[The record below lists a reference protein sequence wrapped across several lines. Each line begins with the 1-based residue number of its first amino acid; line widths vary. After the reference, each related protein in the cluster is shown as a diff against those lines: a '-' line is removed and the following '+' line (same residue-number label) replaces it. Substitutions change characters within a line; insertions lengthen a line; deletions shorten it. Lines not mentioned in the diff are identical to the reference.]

1 MQALVT
7 LPSICVFISLK
18 KMNFFLRC
26 CAEGTNKLR
35 LYQYISEGCVF
46 LKVRS
51 ILRTVLPE
59 KLAESLKSV
68 LPVTAV
74 IFLLCFFVA
83 PVPSSVML
91 AFVLGACSLI
101 VGMGLFS
108 LGADMAMSRIG
119 EHIGSV
125 MSRSRKLWLILIV
138 SFAVGIFI
146 TVSEPDLM
154 VLAQQVPNIPN
165 PVIIWSVALGVGL
178 FLVLA
183 MLRIFLNISLR
194 WLLVGFYGALFI
206 LSFFVPRDYLSTAFD
221 SGGVTTGPMTV
232 PFIMA
237 LGVGVSSV
245 RSDRRAGEDSF
256 GLIALCSVGPVIA
269 VLLLGLLYRTE
280 GGAYSPF
287 VVPEISNSME
297 LWKLYADAFPHYFKE
312 VAMAFLP
319 IAGIFAVF
327 QLPKS
332 RMRGNELV
340 RALVGI
346 LYTYLG
352 LVLFLTGAN
361 VGFMPVGNYLGE
373 LIGILPYRWIIV
385 PIGMLLGYFIVAAE
399 PAVHVLNKQV
409 ADMTEGAIPQK
420 AMSLSLSIGVAISVG
435 LAMTRVLTGL
445 PIMWILGPG
454 YAAALILSFFV
465 PPMFTAIAFDSGGV
479 ASGPMAATFLLPLAM
494 GLCVAVGGNV
504 AQDAFGVVSMVAMIP
519 LITIQVLG
527 LVYKHKAK
535 QAAKAVQPIEQAEDI
550 ETGEEIIIVFEGGEE

>member
-1 MQALVT
+1 M
-7 LPSICVFISLK
+7 
-18 KMNFFLRC
+18 
-26 CAEGTNKLR
+26 
-35 LYQYISEGCVF
+35 
-46 LKVRS
+46 RS
-51 ILRTVLPE
+51 IIRTVLPE
-59 KLAESLKSV
+59 KLSESLRSV

-83 PVPSSVML
+83 PVPNSVML
-91 AFVLGACSLI
+91 AFIMGACFLV

-119 EHIGSV
+119 EHIGAV
-125 MSRSRKLWLILIV
+125 MSRSRKLWIILAV
-138 SFAVGIFI
+138 SFAVGVFI

-165 PVIIWSVALGVGL
+165 PVIIWAVALGVGL
-178 FLVLA
+178 FLVFA
-183 MLRIFLNISLR
+183 MLRIFFNVPLR
-194 WLLVGFYGALFI
+194 WLLTGFYAVLLI

-245 RSDRRAGEDSF
+245 RSDSRAGEDSF
-256 GLIALCSVGPVIA
+256 GLIALCSVGPIA
-269 VLLLGLLYRTE
+269 AVMILGLLYSTE
-280 GGAYSPF
+280 GGSYSPF
-287 VVPEISNSME
+287 IVPDINNSIE
-297 LWKLYADAFPHYFKE
+297 LWKLFAHALPEYFKE

-319 IAGIFAVF
+319 IVGIFMVF
-327 QLPKS
+327 QMPKS

-340 RALVGI
+340 RACVGM
-346 LYTYLG
+346 LYTFLG

-373 LIGILPYRWIIV
+373 LIGILPYKWIIV

-409 ADMTEGAIPQK
+409 YDMTEGMIPPK
-420 AMSLSLSIGVAISVG
+420 AMSISLSVGVAISVG
-435 LAMTRVLTGL
+435 LAMLRVLTGM
-445 PIMWILGPG
+445 PIMWLLIPG
-454 YAAALILSFFV
+454 YALAIVISFFV

-479 ASGPMAATFLLPLAM
+479 ASGPMTATFLLPLAM

-504 AQDAFGVVSMVAMIP
+504 AQDAFGVIAMVAMTP
-519 LITIQVLG
+519 LITIQILG
-527 LVYKHKAK
+527 LIYQHKAK
-535 QAAKAVQPIEQAEDI
+535 LAAKEAEPAEEP
-550 ETGEEIIIVFEGGEE
+550 ETMETEEEIIIMFEEGGEE

>member
-1 MQALVT
+1 MRN
-7 LPSICVFISLK
+7 II
-18 KMNFFLRC
+18 
-26 CAEGTNKLR
+26 
-35 LYQYISEGCVF
+35 
-46 LKVRS
+46 
-51 ILRTVLPE
+51 RTVLPE

-74 IFLLCFFVA
+74 IFLLCFFIA

-91 AFVLGACSLI
+91 AFVLGACFLI
-101 VGMGLFS
+101 MGMGFFS

-119 EHIGSV
+119 EHIGAV
-125 MSRSRKLWLILIV
+125 MSRSRKLLIILIV
-138 SFAVGIFI
+138 SFAVGVFI

-194 WLLVGFYGALFI
+194 SLLLGFYGLLFM
-206 LSFFVPRDYLSTAFD
+206 LAFLVPRDYLSTAFD

-245 RSDRRAGEDSF
+245 RSDSRAGEDSF
-256 GLIALCSVGPVIA
+256 GLVALCSVGPIIA
-269 VLLLGLLYRTE
+269 VMILGLLYRTD
-280 GGAYSPF
+280 GGVYSPF

-297 LWKLYADAFPHYFKE
+297 LWQLFAHAFPEYFKE

-319 IAGIFAVF
+319 IVGIFLIF
-327 QLPKS
+327 QIPKS

-340 RALVGI
+340 RACVGM
-346 LYTYLG
+346 LYTYIG

-373 LIGILPYRWIIV
+373 LIGALHYKWIIV
-385 PIGMLLGYFIVAAE
+385 PVGMLLGYFIVAAE

-409 ADMTEGAIPQK
+409 YDMTEGTIPKK
-420 AMSLSLSIGVAISVG
+420 AMSLSLSIGVAVSVG
-435 LAMTRVLTGL
+435 LAMIRVLTGL
-445 PIMWILGPG
+445 PIMWLLIPG
-454 YAAALILSFFV
+454 YTAALTLSFFV

-479 ASGPMAATFLLPLAM
+479 ASGPMTATFLLPLAM
-494 GLCVAVGGNV
+494 GLCVSVGGNV
-504 AQDAFGVVSMVAMIP
+504 SQDAFGVVAMVAMTP
-519 LITIQVLG
+519 LITIQILG
-527 LVYKHKAK
+527 LIYQRKAK
-535 QAAKAVQPIEQAEDI
+535 LAAKAAEAIEVPETI
-550 ETGEEIIIVFEGGEE
+550 ETEEEIIIMFEEGGEE

>member
-1 MQALVT
+1 
-7 LPSICVFISLK
+7 
-18 KMNFFLRC
+18 
-26 CAEGTNKLR
+26 
-35 LYQYISEGCVF
+35 
-46 LKVRS
+46 VRT
-51 ILRTVLPE
+51 IIRTVLPE

-74 IFLLCFFVA
+74 IFLLCFFIA

-91 AFVLGACSLI
+91 AFIMGACFLI

-125 MSRSRKLWLILIV
+125 MSRSRKLWIILIV
-138 SFAVGIFI
+138 SFAVGVFI

-165 PVIIWSVALGVGL
+165 PVIIWFVALGVGF

-183 MLRIFLNISLR
+183 MLRIFFNIPLR
-194 WLLVGFYGALFI
+194 WLLVGFYVALFI
-206 LSFFVPRDYLSTAFD
+206 LALFVPRDYLSTAFD

-245 RSDRRAGEDSF
+245 RSDSRAEEDSF
-256 GLIALCSVGPVIA
+256 GLIALCSVGPIIA
-269 VLLLGLLYRTE
+269 VMILGLLYSTE
-280 GGAYSPF
+280 GGTYSPF

-297 LWKLYADAFPHYFKE
+297 LWKLFAHAFPEYFKE

-327 QLPKS
+327 QIPRS

-340 RALVGI
+340 RACVGM
-346 LYTYLG
+346 LYTYIG

-373 LIGILPYRWIIV
+373 LIGILPYKWIIV

-409 ADMTEGAIPQK
+409 YDMTEGMIPPK
-420 AMSLSLSIGVAISVG
+420 AMSISLSIGVAVSVG
-435 LAMTRVLTGL
+435 LAMLRVLTGL
-445 PIMWILGPG
+445 PIMWLLIPG
-454 YAAALILSFFV
+454 YGLALTLSFFV

-479 ASGPMAATFLLPLAM
+479 ASGPMTATFLLPLAM
-494 GLCVAVGGNV
+494 GLCVAIGGNV
-504 AQDAFGVVSMVAMIP
+504 AQDAFGVIAMVAMTP

-527 LVYKHKAK
+527 LIYQHKTRL
-535 QAAKAVQPIEQAEDI
+535 AAKAAEAADEAESIETEEALIMLEEDI
-550 ETGEEIIIVFEGGEE
+550 IIPEEEIIMFEEGGEE

>member
-1 MQALVT
+1 MRN
-7 LPSICVFISLK
+7 II
-18 KMNFFLRC
+18 
-26 CAEGTNKLR
+26 
-35 LYQYISEGCVF
+35 
-46 LKVRS
+46 
-51 ILRTVLPE
+51 RTVLPE

-74 IFLLCFFVA
+74 IFLLCFFIV

-91 AFVLGACSLI
+91 AFVLGACFLI
-101 VGMGLFS
+101 VGMGFFS

-119 EHIGSV
+119 EHIGAV
-125 MSRSRKLWLILIV
+125 MSRSRRLWLIIIV
-138 SFAVGIFI
+138 SFAVGVFI

-178 FLVLA
+178 FLVLS
-183 MLRIFLNISLR
+183 MLRIFFNISLR
-194 WLLVGFYGALFI
+194 WMLLIFYGALFT

-245 RSDRRAGEDSF
+245 RSDSRAGEDSF
-256 GLIALCSVGPVIA
+256 GLVALCSVGPIIA
-269 VLLLGLLYRTE
+269 VLVLGLLYRTE
-280 GGAYSPF
+280 SGAYTPF
-287 VVPEISNSME
+287 VVPEISNSIE
-297 LWKLYADAFPHYFKE
+297 LWQLFAHAFPEYFKE

-319 IAGIFAVF
+319 IAGIFLVF
-327 QLPKS
+327 QIPKS

-340 RALVGI
+340 RACVGI
-346 LYTYLG
+346 LYTYIG

-373 LIGILPYRWIIV
+373 LIGILPYKWIIV

-409 ADMTEGAIPQK
+409 FDMTEGTIPKK
-420 AMSLSLSIGVAISVG
+420 AMSLSLSIGVAVSVG
-435 LAMTRVLTGL
+435 LAMMRVLTGL
-445 PIMWILGPG
+445 PIMWLLIPG
-454 YAAALILSFFV
+454 YAVALTLSFFV

-479 ASGPMAATFLLPLAM
+479 ASGPMTATFLLPLAM

-504 AQDAFGVVSMVAMIP
+504 SQDAFGVVAMVAMTP
-519 LITIQVLG
+519 LITIQILG
-527 LVYKHKAK
+527 LIYQHKTK
-535 QAAKAVQPIEQAEDI
+535 LAAKAAETAEAPQI
-550 ETGEEIIIVFEGGEE
+550 TETEEEIIIMFEEGGEE

>member
-1 MQALVT
+1 MR
-7 LPSICVFISLK
+7 
-18 KMNFFLRC
+18 N
-26 CAEGTNKLR
+26 
-35 LYQYISEGCVF
+35 
-46 LKVRS
+46 

-74 IFLLCFFVA
+74 IFLLCFFIA

-91 AFVLGACSLI
+91 AFIMGACFLI
-101 VGMGLFS
+101 MGMGLFS
-108 LGADMAMSRIG
+108 LGADMAMTRIG
-119 EHIGSV
+119 EHIGAV
-125 MSRSRKLWLILIV
+125 MSRSRKLWIILVV

-165 PVIIWSVALGVGL
+165 PVIIWAVALGVGL

-183 MLRIFLNISLR
+183 MLRIFFNIPLR
-194 WLLVGFYGALFI
+194 WLLVGFYGVLFI
-206 LSFFVPRDYLSTAFD
+206 LAFFVPRDYLSTAFD

-245 RSDRRAGEDSF
+245 RSDSRANEDSF
-256 GLIALCSVGPVIA
+256 GLIALCSIGPIVA
-269 VLLLGLLYRTE
+269 VMILGLLYSTE
-280 GGAYSPF
+280 GGAYEPF
-287 VVPEISNSME
+287 LVPEISNSME
-297 LWKLYADAFPHYFKE
+297 LWQLFAHALPEYSHE

-319 IAGIFAVF
+319 IVGIFAVF
-327 QLPKS
+327 QIPRS

-340 RALVGI
+340 RACVGM
-346 LYTYLG
+346 LYTYIG

-361 VGFMPVGNYLGE
+361 AGFMPVGNYLGK
-373 LIGILPYRWIIV
+373 LIGALPYKWIIV

-409 ADMTEGAIPQK
+409 YDMTEGTIPKK

-435 LAMTRVLTGL
+435 LAMMRVLTGL
-445 PIMWILGPG
+445 PIMWLLIPG
-454 YAAALILSFFV
+454 YGLALVLCFFV

-479 ASGPMAATFLLPLAM
+479 ASGPMTATFLLPLAM
-494 GLCVAVGGNV
+494 GLCLAVGGNV
-504 AQDAFGVVSMVAMIP
+504 SQDAFGVVAMVAMTP
-519 LITIQVLG
+519 LITIQILG
-527 LVYKHKAK
+527 LIYKRKTK
-535 QAAKAVQPIEQAEDI
+535 LAAKTAEP
-550 ETGEEIIIVFEGGEE
+550 EEIEEIFDFDEDLIIMFD